1 MDENMWTLD
10 NDKGT
15 LLGMIGN
22 MRCTLVLDNFY
33 DERLMIVADS
43 VKASLMHFELEQG
56 KG

>member
-1 MDENMWTLD
+1 MWTLD